1 MPTIKEKVTLWKDI
15 KKKIEFSIIR
25 GDTRPGDKIP
35 PVARIAETFNC
46 GESTIKKTLD
56 IMCQEGTLYKIKG
69 RGYFVES
76 YIAVKLARKNTQI
89 LEENIIH
96 IIKDARDL
104 GIEMSLL
111 SEKLLQQIRFIYQA

>member
-25 GDTRPGDKIP
+25 GDTRSGDKIP
-35 PVARIAETFNC
+35 PVARIAETFSC

-56 IMCQEGTLYKIKG
+56 IMCREGTLYKIKG

-76 YIAVKLARKNTQI
+76 YIAIKLAQKNTQI

-96 IIKDARDL
+96 NIKDARDL

-111 SEKLLQQIRFIYQA
+111 SEKLQQQIRFIYQA